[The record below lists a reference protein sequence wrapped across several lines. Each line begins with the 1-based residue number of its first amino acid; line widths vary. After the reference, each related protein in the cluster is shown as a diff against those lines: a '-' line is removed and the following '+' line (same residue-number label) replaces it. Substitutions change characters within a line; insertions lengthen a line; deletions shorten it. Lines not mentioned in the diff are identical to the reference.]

1 MTGESELDPTQQ
13 SSSRFRI
20 LSLDGGGI
28 KGTFSAAFLATLE
41 ELTGKSMVRHFD
53 LIAGTSTG
61 GIIALALGLGLPA
74 QEVLEFY
81 LEHGPKIFPV
91 TGIKRRALRHW
102 VRSKHRV
109 DALRTAVSE
118 ILGDRRL
125 GESQTRLVIPSFDAV
140 SGDIRLFKT
149 AHHPRFKLDY
159 RWRASDVALAT
170 SAAPTYFP
178 VFHSSDGSRFV
189 DGGIWANNP
198 AAVAVT
204 EAVGVLGVVPE
215 VIEVL
220 SVGTTTEPLHVP
232 KRFVSAGR
240 LSWLRRPGLKLLMQA
255 QEAGSAGLAH
265 AITEHTRRLVRI
277 NETTAPGRFK
287 LDRSAGIDDLK
298 SLGHRAATRAEKEVG
313 PRFLDE
319 PVSAFVPHHH
329 PPSP

>member
-1 MTGESELDPTQQ
+1 VTGESELEPTQQ

-28 KGTFSAAFLATLE
+28 KGTFSAAFLARLE
-41 ELTGKSMVRHFD
+41 ELTGKSVVRHFD

-74 QEVLEFY
+74 EKVLGFY
-81 LEHGPKIFPV
+81 LEDGPKIFPV
-91 TGIKRRALRHW
+91 TGIRRRALRHW
-102 VRSKHRV
+102 VRSKHQV
-109 DALRTAVSE
+109 DALRTAVKE
-118 ILGDRRL
+118 ILGDRKL
-125 GESQTRLVIPSFDAV
+125 GESQTRLVIPAFDAV
-140 SGDIRLFKT
+140 SGDIKLFKT

-159 RWRASDVALAT
+159 RLLASDIALAT

-178 VFHSSDGSRFV
+178 VFHSGDGSRFM

-204 EAVGVLGVVPE
+204 EAVGVLGVAPQ

-220 SVGTTTEPLHVP
+220 SVGTTTEPFHVP
-232 KRFVSAGR
+232 KRKASAGR
-240 LSWLRRPGLKLLMQA
+240 LSWLRPGLKLLMQA

-277 NETTAPGRFK
+277 NETTAPGRFE
-287 LDRSAGIDDLK
+287 LDGSAGIDELK

-319 PVSAFVPHHH
+319 PVSAFLPHHH
-329 PPSP
+329 P

>member
-1 MTGESELDPTQQ
+1 MTGESELEPTQQ
-13 SSSRFRI
+13 SSGRFRI

-28 KGTFSAAFLATLE
+28 KGTFSAAFLAMLE
-41 ELTGKSMVRHFD
+41 ELTGKSVVRHFD

-74 QEVLEFY
+74 QEVLGFY

-91 TGIKRRALRHW
+91 TGVRRRALRHW

-125 GESQTRLVIPSFDAV
+125 GESQTRLVIPAFDAV

-178 VFHSSDGSRFV
+178 VFHSGDRTGSRFI

-198 AAVAVT
+198 TAVAVT
-204 EAVGVLGVVPE
+204 EAVGVLGVDPQ

-220 SVGTTTEPLHVP
+220 SVGTTTEPFHVP
-232 KRFVSAGR
+232 KRIVSGGR
-240 LSWLRRPGLKLLMQA
+240 LSWLRPGLKLLMQA

-265 AITEHTRRLVRI
+265 AITEHTGRLVRI
-277 NETTAPGRFK
+277 NETTKPGRFK
-287 LDRSAGIDDLK
+287 LDGSAEIEELT

-313 PRFLDE
+313 RRFLDQH
-319 PVSAFVPHHH
+319 VSAFVPYRD
-329 PPSP
+329 P

>member
-1 MTGESELDPTQQ
+1 MTGGSELEPTQE

-41 ELTGKSMVRHFD
+41 ELTGKSVVRHFD

-61 GIIALALGLGLPA
+61 GIIALALGLGHPA
-74 QEVLEFY
+74 DEVLEFY

-91 TGIKRRALRHW
+91 TGVKRRTLRHL

-109 DALRTAVSE
+109 EALQTAVSGM
-118 ILGDRRL
+118 LGDRRL

-159 RWRASDVALAT
+159 KWLASDVALAT

-178 VFHSSDGSRFV
+178 VFHSGDGSRFI
-189 DGGIWANNP
+189 DGGVWANNP

-204 EAVGVLGVVPE
+204 EAVGVLDVVPQ

-220 SVGTTTEPLHVP
+220 SIGTTTEPFHIP
-232 KRFVSAGR
+232 KRIVSAGR
-240 LSWLRRPGLKLLMQA
+240 LSWMIRPGLKLLMQA
-255 QEAGSAGLAH
+255 QQAGSAGLAH
-265 AITEHTRRLVRI
+265 AITEHTGRLVRI
-277 NETTAPGRFK
+277 NEPTTPGRFK
-287 LDRSAGIDDLK
+287 LDGSAGIEELK
-298 SLGHRAATRAEKEVG
+298 SLGHRAATRAEREVG

-329 PPSP
+329 P

>member
-1 MTGESELDPTQQ
+1 MTGKCELGPTQQ
-13 SSSRFRI
+13 SSGRFRI

-41 ELTGKSMVRHFD
+41 ELTGKSVVRHFD

-74 QEVLEFY
+74 QEVLGFY

-91 TGIKRRALRHW
+91 TGIRRRAFRHW

-125 GESQTRLVIPSFDAV
+125 GESQTRLVIPAFDAV

-159 RWRASDVALAT
+159 RELASDIALAT

-178 VFHSSDGSRFV
+178 VFHSGDGGRFM

-198 AAVAVT
+198 TAVAVT
-204 EAVGVLGVVPE
+204 EAVGVLGVAPE
-215 VIEVL
+215 MI
-220 SVGTTTEPLHVP
+220 G
-232 KRFVSAGR
+232 
-240 LSWLRRPGLKLLMQA
+240 
-255 QEAGSAGLAH
+255 
-265 AITEHTRRLVRI
+265 
-277 NETTAPGRFK
+277 
-287 LDRSAGIDDLK
+287 DL
-298 SLGHRAATRAEKEVG
+298 E
-313 PRFLDE
+313 
-319 PVSAFVPHHH
+319 
-329 PPSP
+329 

>member
-1 MTGESELDPTQQ
+1 MTGESELGPTQQ

-41 ELTGKSMVRHFD
+41 ELTGKSVVRHFD

-74 QEVLEFY
+74 EEVLEFY

-91 TGIKRRALRHW
+91 TGIRRRALRHW

-109 DALRTAVSE
+109 DSLRTAVSE

-159 RWRASDVALAT
+159 QWRASDVALAT
-170 SAAPTYFP
+170 SAAPTYLP

-189 DGGIWANNP
+189 DGGVWANNP
-198 AAVAVT
+198 VAVAVT
-204 EAVGVLGVVPE
+204 EAVGVLGVAPQ

-220 SVGTTTEPLHVP
+220 SVGTTTEPFHVP
-232 KRFVSAGR
+232 KRIVSAGR
-240 LSWLRRPGLKLLMQA
+240 LSWLRPGFKLLMQA

-287 LDRSAGIDDLK
+287 LDGSAGIDELK

-313 PRFLDE
+313 PRFLDQH
-319 PVSAFVPHHH
+319 VSAFVPHHH
-329 PPSP
+329 P

>member
-1 MTGESELDPTQQ
+1 MTGESELGPTHQLG
-13 SSSRFRI
+13 SRFRI

-28 KGTFSAAFLATLE
+28 KGTFSAAFLAMLE
-41 ELTGKSMVRHFD
+41 RLTGKSVVRHFD

-61 GIIALALGLGLPA
+61 GIIALALGLGLRA
-74 QEVLEFY
+74 EEILEFY
-81 LEHGPKIFPV
+81 LENGPRIFPA
-91 TGIKRRALRHW
+91 TGIRRRALRHW

-109 DALRTAVSE
+109 DSLRNAVSDVF
-118 ILGDRRL
+118 GNRKL

-159 RWRASDVALAT
+159 RLRASDVALAT

-178 VFHSSDGSRFV
+178 VFHSSDGSRFL

-204 EAVGVLGVVPE
+204 EAVGVLGVVPQ

-220 SVGTTTEPLHVP
+220 SVGTTTEPFHVP
-232 KRFVSAGR
+232 KRLVSAGR
-240 LSWLRRPGLKLLMQA
+240 LSWLRPGYKLLMRA
-255 QEAGSAGLAH
+255 QESGSAGLAH

-277 NETTAPGRFK
+277 NETTAPGRFR
-287 LDRSAGIDDLK
+287 LDGSAGIDELR
-298 SLGHRAATRAEKEVG
+298 SLGHRAAARAEKEVG
-313 PRFLDE
+313 PRFLDQ

-329 PPSP
+329 P

>member
-1 MTGESELDPTQQ
+1 MTGESEFDPTQQ
-13 SSSRFRI
+13 SRSRFRI

-41 ELTGKSMVRHFD
+41 ELTGKSVVRHFD

-61 GIIALALGLGLPA
+61 GIIALALGLGFRA
-74 QEVLEFY
+74 EEVLDFY
-81 LEHGPKIFPV
+81 LKNGPRIFPA
-91 TGIKRRALRHW
+91 TGIRRRALRHW

-125 GESQTRLVIPSFDAV
+125 GESQTRLVIPSFDAI

-178 VFHSSDGSRFV
+178 VFRSSDGSRFV

-204 EAVGVLGVVPE
+204 EAVGVLGVVPQE
-215 VIEVL
+215 IEVL
-220 SVGTTTEPLHVP
+220 SVGTTTEPFHVP
-232 KRFVSAGR
+232 KRIVSAGR
-240 LSWLRRPGLKLLMQA
+240 LSWLRPGFKLLMQA

-265 AITEHTRRLVRI
+265 AITEHTKRLVRI

-287 LDRSAGIDDLK
+287 LDGSEGSDELK

-329 PPSP
+329 P